1 MLPSGRGFLWIQET
15 KTRTCNFFPKK
26 IILSLVLNALLVFCC
41 YSADSKWILA
51 AESFSYSQKNMT
63 SAFDTSI
70 SKALPSL
77 ILEQMVENLKRR
89 PRSQELLARELYDL
103 QKKRISLFLQLSGE
117 VQKRDSVLLN
127 DYSDKVLNSKIKAQD
142 KKIKDISSQIH
153 ENLMEAEKVKQKY
166 SSGIQKDFD
175 REKNISEGRIIDSEN
190 DGNSFFRLFKGFIPG
205 SKNEEPAAIEEVSFY
220 GNSITNLF
228 VPSEENKAFG
238 YESYEFEKAC
248 VDAGINGLLTG
259 KITVYGNFIS
269 VAVTVYQYPGAR
281 VICNAVE
288 VGSMDELKA
297 IASSLAML
305 LTPKISDSMP
315 VSLKISVFPEEA
327 RKDLTVSIDDVIYRE
342 NTDSIILESGVH
354 SIMFSSKGFDTV
366 STSYN
371 FSGHRDFDV
380 QVNMNVTSEGVC
392 YLRLS
397 KPFEGNLYTDGIFS
411 GSISEESPYGKIS
424 INNRNILGH
433 FVTKD
438 GLPCDFIINQN
449 ILENGKHFVVKGKPF
464 DKSDYIEKRRRWM
477 YGSYS
482 VLICSLLPAFYCY
495 GNSHGTAVAYNN
507 DRGISYDEAK
517 KWQTASNVTMGIS
530 CACGAFFIYELI
542 RYLKAAN
549 SVLPYEAKIDK
560 NIVLDNNS
568 IENNNFENNNEEEN

>member
-26 IILSLVLNALLVFCC
+26 LILSLVLNALLAFCC

-89 PRSQELLARELYDL
+89 PRSQELLDRELYDL

-190 DGNSFFRLFKGFIPG
+190 DGNSFFQLFKGFIPG
-205 SKNEEPAAIEEVSFY
+205 AKNEEPAAIEEVSFY
-220 GNSITNLF
+220 GNNITNLF

-288 VGSMDELKA
+288 VGSMDELKT

-380 QVNMNVTSEGVC
+380 QVNMNVSSEGVC
-392 YLRLS
+392 YLRFS

-411 GSISEESPYGKIS
+411 GSISEESPYGKIT